1 MIGGRRALATV
12 GARNVFFQILTVA
25 LVAAAVAWLTL
36 NTIENLE
43 RRNISTGFG
52 FLDREAGMEIGESPI
67 AYDPSNSYARAFL
80 VGLLNTLR
88 VALIGIAAASVI
100 GLIVGLARL
109 SRNWLIG
116 RMALVYVE
124 TLRNIPLLLQLF
136 FWYALISEAAPP
148 VRQALNLLPGVYLS
162 NRGLR
167 TPALETDP
175 AHLWVAAAFLAGVA
189 GLWLWLRRARKLRER
204 TGAAP
209 PTWPAALG
217 LLVGL
222 PAVAFALVS
231 QISIHVS
238 AGSYS
243 IGGYDIGLPA
253 FVLAVGLPIGIET
266 PELGRFNFTGG
277 AVMTPE
283 FTALLLGLTLYTA
296 SFIAEIV
303 RSGIQAIPRGQW
315 EAARALGLRPGRV
328 LKDVILPQALRV
340 IIPPLTS
347 QYLNLTK
354 NSSLAVAIAYPDLV
368 SIANVSINQTGQAI
382 ECIAIIMAVYLTI
395 SLTISLAMNL
405 YNRAVALVER

>member
-36 NTIENLE
+36 NTIDNLE

-67 AYDPSNSYARAFL
+67 AYDPSNSYARAFV

-116 RMALVYVE
+116 RMALIYVE

-209 PTWPAALG
+209 PAWPAALG
-217 LLVGL
+217 LLIGL
-222 PAVAFALVS
+222 PAVAFALVGRP
-231 QISIHVS
+231 V
-238 AGSYS
+238 
-243 IGGYDIGLPA
+243 
-253 FVLAVGLPIGIET
+253 GIET

>member
-88 VALIGIAAASVI
+88 VALIGIVAASVI

-116 RMALVYVE
+116 RMALFYVE

-222 PAVAFALVS
+222 PAVAFALVGRP
-231 QISIHVS
+231 V
-238 AGSYS
+238 
-243 IGGYDIGLPA
+243 
-253 FVLAVGLPIGIET
+253 GIEM